1 MERVSPETLAELAA
15 ETRERWNVPG
25 LAVGVLRNGEIVLA
39 ADGQRELGRP
49 EPVTPETVFRIASIT
64 KPFTATLAMTL
75 VQDGLLDLD
84 EPPPATRIE
93 ATVRQLLSHQGGLAA
108 EWPDPLDDSGLLEL
122 TEGEPERLPVGAGEL
137 FSYCNSGFW
146 FVAAGIARMLGT
158 TFEEAMRTRVID
170 PLGLASTGFEVDD
183 PARGHEQVQPG
194 ADEHAPAGT
203 WYPPG
208 RTASGGLWSSVPDLL
223 RFAEHHLGSGGA
235 AGISG
240 RASESRDLLSGV
252 ASDAWGPLTA
262 SSVAEMQ
269 RACSSGPGFSYGLG
283 WFLKRRQGHDAVE
296 HPGSV
301 LGFQSL
307 LMLVP
312 EERLAFASLTNS
324 SRGSAAI
331 RDVLDGLGLG
341 EEPAPSV
348 ESADLGRFAGR
359 YRGQEGVVEFTPENG
374 ELRVERTEID
384 TFSQEAM
391 VLPAVRA
398 RRIGEREFEIVDGE
412 WRGERFDF
420 PRPGF
425 VCMDLRLLQAE

>member
-1 MERVSPETLAELAA
+1 MERVSPEQLGEVAA
-15 ETRERWNVPG
+15 EARQRWSVPG
-25 LAVGVLRNGEIVLA
+25 LAVGVLQDGEIVMA

-49 EPVTPETVFRIASIT
+49 EPVTSETVFRIASIT

-75 VQDGLLDLD
+75 VQEGVLALD
-84 EPPPATRIE
+84 ELPPGTQIE

-108 EWPDPLDDSGLLEL
+108 EWPEPLDDSGLLEL
-122 TEGEPERLPVGAGEL
+122 TEGEPERLPVPAGEL

-146 FVAAGIARMLGT
+146 FVAAGIARTLGT
-158 TFEEAMRTRVID
+158 SFEDAMRTRVIER
-170 PLGLASTGFEVDD
+170 LGLTSTGFEADN
-183 PARGHEQVQPG
+183 PPRGHEQVEPG
-194 ADEHAPAGT
+194 ADEHIPAGT
-203 WYPPG
+203 WYPRG

-223 RFAEHHLGSGGA
+223 RFAEHHLGA
-235 AGISG
+235 P
-240 RASESRDLLSGV
+240 
-252 ASDAWGPLTA
+252 GPLNE

-269 RACSSGPGFSYGLG
+269 RACSRGPGFEYGLG

-307 LMLVP
+307 LTLVP
-312 EERLAFASLTNS
+312 EERVAFASLTNS

-331 RDVLDGLGLG
+331 RDVLSELGLG
-341 EEPAPSV
+341 EDQGSPV
-348 ESADLGRFAGR
+348 ELADLTRFAGR
-359 YRGQEGVVEFTPENG
+359 YRGQEGMVELTHENG
-374 ELRVERTEID
+374 FLRVERTEID
-384 TFSQEAM
+384 PFSQEAV

-398 RRIGEREFEIVDGE
+398 RPIGEREFEIVDGE

-425 VCMDLRLLQAE
+425 MCIDLRLLHAE